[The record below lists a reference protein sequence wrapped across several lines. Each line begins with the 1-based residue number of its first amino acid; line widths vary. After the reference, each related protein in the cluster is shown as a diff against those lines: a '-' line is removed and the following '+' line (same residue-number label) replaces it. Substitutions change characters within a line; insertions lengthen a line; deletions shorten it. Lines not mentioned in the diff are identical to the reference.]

1 MNEFTELIKCLYRFL
16 YRYLTSLALTLR
28 VSEET
33 RHKCLLQAP
42 SLSCTNYVYG
52 SASLHAGMC
61 DLVLLSLGPD
71 VMGRTTSVNFLLV
84 LRLSEFSAFFLCN
97 LFQSVH
103 IMSYTLFLL
112 Q

>member
-1 MNEFTELIKCLYRFL
+1 
-16 YRYLTSLALTLR
+16 
-28 VSEET
+28 
-33 RHKCLLQAP
+33 
-42 SLSCTNYVYG
+42 
-52 SASLHAGMC
+52 MC

-71 VMGRTTSVNFLLV
+71 VMGRTTSVTFLLV